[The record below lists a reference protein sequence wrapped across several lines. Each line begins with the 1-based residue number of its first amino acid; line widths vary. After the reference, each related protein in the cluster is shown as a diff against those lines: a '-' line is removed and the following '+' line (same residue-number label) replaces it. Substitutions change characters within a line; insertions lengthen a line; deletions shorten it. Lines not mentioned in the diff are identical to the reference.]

1 MKIIFVIVL
10 SIISF
15 NVFSSENNS
24 LASRAI
30 FPSIEKAKE
39 LMTTEDQ
46 FTTSWSKFD
55 IDIRLH
61 KINSKKADLIKC
73 ISAQVLEWSE
83 DEKQKII
90 VVLQGIDTSISN
102 QGLKINFQKDIYFIK
117 STNLCEGRAEG
128 YTRANYVILKNDVA
142 SKSMNDLKQL
152 VIHELFHV
160 FSRNDSL
167 FRRKMYNVIGFEI
180 CNSISYPD
188 NIKDYKLTD
197 PDATQTDSYIKLKRN
212 DKEIECMMILYSKFD
227 YNGGDS
233 FSKYLSVGFLKL
245 KGKTRKEI
253 EYIDN
258 KPVIYAYNDVSNFI
272 EQVGSNTKY
281 LVHPEEILASNF
293 VFVINNSKGLP
304 SQEIVDK
311 MQEKLKE

>member
-1 MKIIFVIVL
+1 MMKSKYLLCAILKTTNRKHMKIIFVIVL

-90 VVLQGIDTSISN
+90 VVLQGID
-102 QGLKINFQKDIYFIK
+102 
-117 STNLCEGRAEG
+117 
-128 YTRANYVILKNDVA
+128 
-142 SKSMNDLKQL
+142 
-152 VIHELFHV
+152 
-160 FSRNDSL
+160 
-167 FRRKMYNVIGFEI
+167 
-180 CNSISYPD
+180 
-188 NIKDYKLTD
+188 
-197 PDATQTDSYIKLKRN
+197 
-212 DKEIECMMILYSKFD
+212 
-227 YNGGDS
+227 
-233 FSKYLSVGFLKL
+233 
-245 KGKTRKEI
+245 
-253 EYIDN
+253 
-258 KPVIYAYNDVSNFI
+258 
-272 EQVGSNTKY
+272 
-281 LVHPEEILASNF
+281 
-293 VFVINNSKGLP
+293 
-304 SQEIVDK
+304 
-311 MQEKLKE
+311 